1 MLGEPEDDDVWSS
14 RTAWRLQGNAWTKR
28 TLDGPEGPAEVA
40 VRATAEGWA
49 WQALDVDGPKTRHIG
64 VFSAHQPVVPGGG
77 GVWVVDP
84 DVGPVRFVLA
94 ADDADAADHGEAS
107 LEAPMPGTVVQLR
120 VEPGA
125 GVREGETLV
134 VMESMK
140 MEISIAAPRDGSVAE
155 VLVAAGDQVDRGA
168 TLIELAEEPAG

>member
-1 MLGEPEDDDVWSS
+1 
-14 RTAWRLQGNAWTKR
+14 
-28 TLDGPEGPAEVA
+28 
-40 VRATAEGWA
+40 
-49 WQALDVDGPKTRHIG
+49 
-64 VFSAHQPVVPGGG
+64 VVPGGG

-125 GVREGETLV
+125 SVREGETLV

-155 VLVAAGDQVDRGA
+155 VLVTAGDQVDRGA
-168 TLIELAEEPAG
+168 TLIELADEELG